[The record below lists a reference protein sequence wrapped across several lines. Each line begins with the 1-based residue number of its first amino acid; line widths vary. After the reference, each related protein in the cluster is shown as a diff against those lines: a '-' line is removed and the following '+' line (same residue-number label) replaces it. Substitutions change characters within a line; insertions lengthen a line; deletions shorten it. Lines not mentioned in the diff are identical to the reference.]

1 MNVYRDTALAVTG
14 GMGLFLAL
22 HVLLWRRNPSTRPRI
37 LLLWLLG
44 AIGGAMSLFVFH
56 RLRGLD
62 LVFAAVLLWLDAFV
76 LIFYS
81 FFYAGI
87 SRSVSVTLLAKIL
100 QAGNRP
106 VKFDTL
112 VAGYIGSARFSD
124 RLKLMEQLE
133 MIAISADNHVS
144 LKPKGRTLALVIK
157 YLSAALGVTVEG

>member
-1 MNVYRDTALAVTG
+1 MNVYCDTVLAVSG

-22 HVLLWRRNPSTRPRI
+22 HVLLWRWNPSTQPRI

-44 AIGGAMSLFVFH
+44 AIGGVASLFIFH

-62 LVFAAVLLWLDAFV
+62 LVFSTVLLWLDAFV
-76 LIFYS
+76 LIFYT

-106 VKFDTL
+106 VRFDTL
-112 VAGYIGSARFSD
+112 VAGYISSARFSD

-144 LKPKGRTLALVIK
+144 LKPKGRRLALIIK
-157 YLSAALGVTVEG
+157 YLSVALGVTVEG